1 MVKLLILTI
10 FSSLLLS
17 CSKNIY
23 QEKKESIK
31 FENNGR
37 HIYIKLKANEY
48 DEGNFYFD
56 TASGW
61 FIIDSTFYKNKR
73 MSFNDFSE
81 SENIGTGNSPAK
93 MIQILDTIKFSVS
106 NNTFSS
112 KYNMIHN
119 LKKSFGRNID
129 GIVGFVNFG
138 NIPFEIHYI
147 KQKII
152 LNPEIKDNYQA
163 IPIKYDGNYMY
174 LPMELVL
181 NNGTVKKGDFIIDT
195 GSFKTILTSEFA
207 GDEDVINSK
216 KVTYTNNGGVS
227 GLHMGYSMFASE
239 IKINKF
245 KLVNHQ
251 IDVSNDSIGALS
263 KNKNYIGII
272 GNDLLDHFDIIYHPT
287 QQKIW
292 VRPNKN
298 INKPSDDL
306 YKAFVLI
313 ETNNNDKQ
321 WLVGS
326 IYEES
331 DAYKRGVKH
340 RDEIVAINNV
350 SVKKLNLEKFDRQLT
365 PKEKLK
371 LKVKRGD
378 QYFEIDTYL
387 NVFLRKNE

>member
-17 CSKNIY
+17 CTKNIY
-23 QEKKESIK
+23 QQKEESIK
-31 FENNGR
+31 FKNNGR

-73 MSFNDFSE
+73 MSFNHFSE

-93 MIQILDTIKFSVS
+93 MIQILDTIKFSVN

-138 NIPFEIHYI
+138 NTPFEINYNT
-147 KQKII
+147 QKII

-163 IPIKYDGNYMY
+163 VPIKYDGNYMY

-195 GSFKTILTSEFA
+195 GSYKTILTSEFA

-216 KVTYTNNGGVS
+216 KATYINNGGVS

-313 ETNNNDKQ
+313 ETNDNDKQ

>member
-17 CSKNIY
+17 CTKNIY
-23 QEKKESIK
+23 QQKEESLK
-31 FENNGR
+31 FKNNGR

-73 MSFNDFSE
+73 MSFNHFSE

-112 KYNMIHN
+112 KYTMIHN

-138 NIPFEIHYI
+138 NIPFEINYI

-163 IPIKYDGNYMY
+163 IPVKYGGNYMY
-174 LPMELVL
+174 LPMQLVL
-181 NNGTVKKGDFIIDT
+181 NYGTVKKGDFIIDT
-195 GSFKTILTSEFA
+195 GSLKTILTSEFA
-207 GDEDVINSK
+207 KNEDIINSK
-216 KVTYTNNGGVS
+216 KVTYINNSGVS

-239 IKINKF
+239 IKIGKF

-306 YKAFVLI
+306 YKTFVLI
-313 ETNNNDKQ
+313 ETNDNDKQ

-331 DAYKRGVKH
+331 DACKRGVKH

-365 PKEKLK
+365 PNEKLK

>member
-17 CSKNIY
+17 CTKNIY
-23 QEKKESIK
+23 QQKKESIK
-31 FENNGR
+31 FKNNGR

-73 MSFNDFSE
+73 MSFNHFSE

-112 KYNMIHN
+112 KYTMIHN

-138 NIPFEIHYI
+138 NIPFEINYI

-163 IPIKYDGNYMY
+163 IPVKYDGNYMY

-207 GDEDVINSK
+207 KNEDIINSK
-216 KVTYTNNGGVS
+216 KVTYINNGGVS

-239 IKINKF
+239 IKIDKF

-263 KNKNYIGII
+263 KNKNYIGIV

-313 ETNNNDKQ
+313 ETNDNDKQ

-365 PKEKLK
+365 PNEKLK

>member
-17 CSKNIY
+17 CTKNIY
-23 QEKKESIK
+23 QQKKESIK
-31 FENNGR
+31 FKNNGR

-73 MSFNDFSE
+73 MSFNHFSE

-138 NIPFEIHYI
+138 NIPFEINYI

-163 IPIKYDGNYMY
+163 IPVKYDGNYMY

-207 GDEDVINSK
+207 KNEDIINSK
-216 KVTYTNNGGVS
+216 KVTYINNGGVS

-239 IKINKF
+239 IKIDKF

-313 ETNNNDKQ
+313 ETNDNDKQ

-365 PKEKLK
+365 PNEKLK